1 MPKPVIS
8 KILLMVLV
16 LFALAGCNGNAIT
29 TPGYYA
35 GPGGSSFATAVA
47 PNYANGH
54 FDKYSFNVYYCDIYY
69 SINPATDEQ
78 WFLIPSVTGGYGITV
93 TLTYQSGDLP
103 VSIYGEIYDASGSHV
118 SGGGEILSPS
128 AGSSTTFYLSSSA
141 QNYAL
146 RIRGDGS
153 KTFSFKATVIYGSGV
168 SF

>member
-1 MPKPVIS
+1 MTKSIIIR
-8 KILLMVLV
+8 ILSIPLILML
-16 LFALAGCNGNAIT
+16 LAGCNGSAIT

-35 GPGGSSFATAVA
+35 GPGGSTFATAVA
-47 PNYANGH
+47 PNYAAGY
-54 FDKYSFNVYYCDIYY
+54 FDKYSFNVNYCDIYY

-78 WFLIPSVTGGYGITV
+78 WFLIPSVTNGYGITV

-103 VSIYGEIYDASGSHV
+103 ISVYGEIYDSSGSHV
-118 SGGGEILSPS
+118 SGGGELVSPS
-128 AGSSTTFYLSSSA
+128 AGSSTTFYLSSSS